1 MTSTLNFLFIK
12 YGDFDKHVFISIVSN
27 TDKDIEILTS
37 FMTLEILLEPN
48 PRSPQIYPIDLNK
61 QEIHINFLTKQSL
74 ALNLMS
80 LHGEAKV
87 TLEQDSNGPFYL
99 RGDEDNLKYIVKS
112 DEERVNTDL
121 TVENLRF
128 SDLDY
133 QNPGCAF
140 ILEFF
145 LRIKSEELDTLTIG
159 QTTEFGYQ
167 NIKEKTDLY
176 YYAKVTD
183 KDKDVTAFFYLHDL
197 TNSHS
202 FREFL

>member
-1 MTSTLNFLFIK
+1 MVYAKSQDPSSKIDMFGTFIEREIYDGYNVEELQRNIPVQGAQFDTKATKTNFLFIK

-145 LRIKSEELDTLTIG
+145 LRIKS
-159 QTTEFGYQ
+159 
-167 NIKEKTDLY
+167 
-176 YYAKVTD
+176 
-183 KDKDVTAFFYLHDL
+183 
-197 TNSHS
+197 
-202 FREFL
+202 